1 MKLFTKCVCFY
12 LLCCFLV
19 TQLSAQVYYLD
30 SLSVKEEYENIKV
43 QQLYSDSLGSSFVIW
58 VKEGVKAHKH
68 EYHNE
73 QVYVLDG
80 AGEMT
85 LGQDTV
91 FIQKGDLIRIPKG
104 MIHAVTKVYG
114 TRPLKVLSNQTP
126 EFLGK
131 DRVFVE
137 EK

>member
-1 MKLFTKCVCFY
+1 MKTFIQCICFSFF
-12 LLCCFLV
+12 LCFFNS
-19 TQLSAQVYYLD
+19 QLSAQVYYPD
-30 SLSVKEEYENIKV
+30 SLRVQESYENIKV
-43 QQLYSDSLGSSFVIW
+43 EQLYSDSLGSSFIIW
-58 VKEGVKAHKH
+58 VKKGVKAHKH

-85 LGQDTV
+85 LAQDTL
-91 FIQKGDLIRIPKG
+91 FIQKGDLIRVPKG
-104 MIHAVTKVYG
+104 TIHSVTKVYG

-131 DRVFVE
+131 DRIFI
-137 EK
+137 EKE

>member
-1 MKLFTKCVCFY
+1 M
-12 LLCCFLV
+12 
-19 TQLSAQVYYLD
+19 AQIYYPD
-30 SLSVKEEYENIKV
+30 SLTVKEDYENIKV
-43 QQLYSDSLGSSFVIW
+43 KQLYSDSLGSSFVIW
-58 VKEGVKAHKH
+58 VKKEVKAHKH

-85 LGQDTV
+85 LEQDTL

-104 MIHAVTKVYG
+104 TIHAVTKVYG

-131 DRVFVE
+131 DRVFI
-137 EK
+137 EKE

>member
-1 MKLFTKCVCFY
+1 MKLFTYFVCFSF
-12 LLCCFLV
+12 LLFLFGFE
-19 TQLSAQVYYLD
+19 LSAQIYYPD
-30 SLSVKEEYENIKV
+30 SLTVRENYENVKV
-43 QQLYSDSLGSSFVIW
+43 EQLYSDSLGSSFVIW
-58 VKEGVKAHKH
+58 IKEGVKAHKH

-85 LGQDTV
+85 LAQDTI

-104 MIHAVTKVYG
+104 TIHSVTKVYG

-126 EFLGK
+126 EFFGK
-131 DRVFVE
+131 DRVFI
-137 EK
+137 EKP